1 MEVVCR
7 DLVKRFGSVTAV
19 DRLSLRVQEGE
30 FLVLLGP
37 SGCGKT
43 STLRM
48 IAGLETPDAGK
59 IEIGDREV
67 TNLPPRDRNVAMV
80 FQNYALYPHMNVR
93 RNLAFDLGVRGISEV
108 EIATRVQSV
117 GEMLGIVHLME
128 RNPAQ
133 LSGGEQQRV
142 ALGRAIVREPDVFLM
157 DEPLSNLDAKLRV
170 HMRAELKKLHRRL
183 RRTTIY
189 VTHDQEE
196 AMTVADTIAV
206 LKDGKLQQRGTPRE
220 IYDSP
225 QNRFV
230 AYFVGSPS
238 MNFFEGDLVMQG
250 GEIEFASASF
260 SHPLPS
266 HISTELKK
274 RKAERKVVM
283 GIRPEHVRL
292 HQEAGWEVLS
302 AVVDVLEPLGRE
314 LHVQLMLGDNPVT
327 VITDPSRE
335 LKVGQQVGLN
345 LSIERC
351 YFFDRD
357 SGRNLKRDGD
367 Q

>member
-19 DRLSLRVQEGE
+19 DRLSLRVREGE

-48 IAGLETPDAGK
+48 IAGLEIPDAGK

-80 FQNYALYPHMNVR
+80 FQNYALYPHMNVH
-93 RNLAFDLGVRGISEV
+93 RNLAFDLGVRGVSEA
-108 EIATRVQSV
+108 EIVTRVQRV

-183 RRTTIY
+183 GRTTIY

-196 AMTVADTIAV
+196 AMTVADTVAV
-206 LKDGKLQQRGTPRE
+206 LKDGKLQQRGDPRE

-238 MNFFEGDLVMQG
+238 MNFFEGDLVTEG
-250 GEIEFASASF
+250 GAIEFASASF
-260 SHPLPS
+260 SHSLPS
-266 HISTELKK
+266 RISSGLKK
-274 RKAERKVVM
+274 GKVVM

-292 HQEAGWEVLS
+292 HQEAGREALF

-314 LHVQLMLGDNPVT
+314 LHVQLMLGDDPVT
-327 VITDPSRE
+327 IITDPSRE
-335 LKVGQQVGLN
+335 LKVGQKVGLN
-345 LSIERC
+345 LPIERC

-357 SGRNLKRDGD
+357 SGRNLERDWD

>member
-19 DRLSLRVQEGE
+19 DRLSLRVREGE

-48 IAGLETPDAGK
+48 IAGLEIPDAGK

-67 TNLPPRDRNVAMV
+67 TDLPPRDRNVAMV

-93 RNLAFDLGVRGISEV
+93 RNLAFDLGVRGVSAA
-108 EIATRVQSV
+108 EIVTRVQSV

-196 AMTVADTIAV
+196 AMTVADTVAV
-206 LKDGKLQQRGTPRE
+206 LKDGELQQRGAPRE

-238 MNFFEGDLVMQG
+238 MNFFEGDLVTQG

-266 HISTELKK
+266 PIAIRLKK
-274 RKAERKVVM
+274 RRAQRKVVM
-283 GIRPEHVRL
+283 GIRPEHVCL
-292 HQEAGWEVLS
+292 HQEAGREVLS
-302 AVVDVLEPLGRE
+302 AVVDVLEPLARE
-314 LHVQLMLGDNPVT
+314 LHVQLMLGDDPVT
-327 VITDPSRE
+327 IITDPSRE
-335 LKVGQQVGLN
+335 LKVGQKVGLN
-345 LSIERC
+345 LPIERC

-357 SGRNLKRDGD
+357 SGRNLERDWD